1 MRHIKEYNSTGQWWQ
16 VDNKGL
22 ERAITSHRVDDI
34 TDREVDKVINTLCGL
49 GKISGDLHE
58 NLYSNLDQMTLSMF
72 DSSDFRMV
80 AFGRF
85 GGGGHASYK
94 PGRDNRR
101 NNLLVKCGKLRPVG
115 VKRYLDIFKSE
126 DDIFFVKIQGLN
138 FGSPGSDPS
147 WDVYE
152 ETPVRFFVC
161 DQLDGLLSLLEDM
174 VP

>member
-1 MRHIKEYNSTGQWWQ
+1 MRHIKEYNSTGKWRQ

-101 NNLLVKCGKLRPVG
+101 NNLLVKFGKLGPGG

-126 DDIFFVKIQGLN
+126 DDMFFVKGLN
-138 FGSPGSDPS
+138 IGTPGSDPS